1 MGRTI
6 LVLEDN
12 LITLGVVE
20 AILRQAG
27 HEVLKATN
35 EAAALGHV
43 KKHLGPIELLIAD
56 ATMAGRMNGRMVR
69 SLQESRP
76 EMNVLF
82 MSGYSKEDLVTRGF
96 LHPDGVFLPK
106 PFTVKF
112 LRDIVDSLLARPC
125 ANIPVSVGP
134 KLVRSSRV

>member
-43 KKHLGPIELLIAD
+43 KNHFGPIELLIAD
-56 ATMAGRMNGRMVR
+56 ATVAGRMNGRMVR

-82 MSGYSKEDLVTRGF
+82 MSGYTKEDLVTRGF
-96 LHPDGVFLPK
+96 LDADGVFLPK

-125 ANIPVSVGP
+125 ATIPVSVGP

>member
-1 MGRTI
+1 MGQTI

-12 LITLGVVE
+12 LITMGVVE

-35 EAAALGHV
+35 EASALGHV
-43 KKHLGPIELLIAD
+43 KKHPGPIALLIAD

-76 EMNVLF
+76 EMNTLF
-82 MSGYSKEDLVTRGF
+82 MSGYSKEDLVSRGF
-96 LHPDGVFLPK
+96 LDPDSVFLPK

-112 LRDIVDSLLARPC
+112 LRDIVDSLLHRPC
-125 ANIPVSVGP
+125 PSIPISAGP
-134 KLVRSSRV
+134 RLVRAPLL

>member
-20 AILRQAG
+20 AILRQSG
-27 HEVLKATN
+27 HDVLKATN
-35 EAAALGHV
+35 EARALGHV
-43 KKHLGPIELLIAD
+43 KKHPGPIHLLIAD
-56 ATMAGRMNGRMVR
+56 ATMAGRTNARMVR
-69 SLQESRP
+69 SLQETRP

-82 MSGYSKEDLVTRGF
+82 MSGYSRDDLVTRGF
-96 LHPDGVFLPK
+96 LERDDVFLPK

-112 LRDIVDSLLARPC
+112 LRDIVDSLIEEPRA
-125 ANIPVSVGP
+125 AIPISVH
-134 KLVRSSRV
+134 

>member
-1 MGRTI
+1 MGQTI

-43 KKHLGPIELLIAD
+43 KKYPGRIELLIAD

-76 EMNVLF
+76 DMNVLF
-82 MSGYSKEDLVTRGF
+82 ISGYSKEDLVTRGF
-96 LHPDGVFLPK
+96 LNPDSIFLPK

-112 LRDIVDSLLARPC
+112 LRDIVDSLLQRPC
-125 ANIPVSVGP
+125 PAIPVSAGPRPVGAP
-134 KLVRSSRV
+134 HA

>member
-1 MGRTI
+1 MGQTI

-43 KKHLGPIELLIAD
+43 KKYAGRIELLIAD

-82 MSGYSKEDLVTRGF
+82 MSGYSKEDLVTQGF
-96 LHPDGVFLPK
+96 LDPDGVFLPK

-112 LRDIVDSLLARPC
+112 LRNMVDSLLERPC
-125 ANIPVSVGP
+125 PTIPISAGP
-134 KLVRSSRV
+134 KLVRSPRV

>member
-35 EAAALGHV
+35 EGAALAHV
-43 KKHLGPIELLIAD
+43 KKHPGPIHLLIAD
-56 ATMAGRMNGRMVR
+56 ATMAGRTNARMVH
-69 SLQESRP
+69 SLQETRP
-76 EMNVLF
+76 EMNVMF
-82 MSGYSKEDLVTRGF
+82 MSGYSKEDLVTRRF
-96 LHPDGVFLPK
+96 LDQDDVFLPK

-112 LRDIVDSLLARPC
+112 LRDTVDSLIEQPSAAVP
-125 ANIPVSVGP
+125 ISVH
-134 KLVRSSRV
+134 

>member
-1 MGRTI
+1 MGQTI

-20 AILRQAG
+20 AILQQAG

-43 KKHLGPIELLIAD
+43 KKYPGPIELLIAD
-56 ATMAGRMNGRMVR
+56 ATMAGRTNARMVR
-69 SLQESRP
+69 SLQQTRP

-96 LHPDGVFLPK
+96 LDPDSVFLPK

-112 LRDIVDSLLARPC
+112 LRNIVDSLLERPC
-125 ANIPVSVGP
+125 VAIPSAVHQVF
-134 KLVRSSRV
+134 